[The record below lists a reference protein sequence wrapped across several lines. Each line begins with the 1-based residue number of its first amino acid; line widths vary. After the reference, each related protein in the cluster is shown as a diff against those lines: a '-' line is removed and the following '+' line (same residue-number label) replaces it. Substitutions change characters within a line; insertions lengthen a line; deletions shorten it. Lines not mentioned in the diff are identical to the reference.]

1 MPADGIALATE
12 EAVVDEGSITGEAI
26 EKYKSTLDQCS
37 PDAGDESPS
46 PILIS
51 GTNLTSGFVKM
62 LVLVVG
68 KDSAAGKLNEQIF
81 DEANEQETPL
91 EIKLDHL
98 VSKIG
103 KLGVAT
109 AVVVFLTLT
118 IRFIINDLIPNGWSK
133 KFV

>member
-1 MPADGIALATE
+1 
-12 EAVVDEGSITGEAI
+12 
-26 EKYKSTLDQCS
+26 
-37 PDAGDESPS
+37 
-46 PILIS
+46 
-51 GTNLTSGFVKM
+51 M

-103 KLGVAT
+103 KLGVGT
-109 AVVVFLTLT
+109 AIVVFLTLT

>member
-1 MPADGIALATE
+1 
-12 EAVVDEGSITGEAI
+12 
-26 EKYKSTLDQCS
+26 
-37 PDAGDESPS
+37 
-46 PILIS
+46 
-51 GTNLTSGFVKM
+51 M

-91 EIKLDHL
+91 ELKLDRL

-109 AVVVFLTLT
+109 AVLVFLVLT
-118 IRFIINDLIPNGWSK
+118 IRLIINDMIPNGWSNK
-133 KFV
+133 CV